1 MFNLSHIRGEGFCFI
16 GWKGKARWTVE
27 YKIWMTALMVVRTNI
42 KT

>member
-16 GWKGKARWTVE
+16 GWKGKVLANYRAEGIAT
-27 YKIWMTALMVVRTNI
+27 LMVVRTNI

>member
-16 GWKGKARWTVE
+16 GLKGKALADCKQ
-27 YKIWMTALMVVRTNI
+27 KIGIATLMVVRTNI